1 MNKLMLLMCTI
12 LIAFQSHSGSGIYED
27 AVKEGVSSKCLTHL
41 KALSAF
47 LNADG
52 LNQTVTHPNNPSN
65 SQSYHSAISKN
76 TDGSSSYTIIL
87 IPTGDRCSWSYS
99 KTTNFDETSC
109 VNLKKQF
116 EDKLPNLKIQVE
128 QNGYTSMLNPDNG
141 LNIMMVERGD
151 QSCTSIT
158 SQSQFLD

>member
-1 MNKLMLLMCTI
+1 MNRLILLMCAV
-12 LIAFQSHSGSGIYED
+12 LITFQSHSNIYEK
-27 AVKEGVSSKCLTHL
+27 AVEQGVSSKCLTHL

-87 IPTGDRCSWSYS
+87 ILTGDRCSWSYS